1 MPRVRNRS
9 NGFAV
14 VNRDEA
20 MCSGISFPPRLSDGS
35 AGLVKRC
42 GLIIQAG
49 CPIQGGVR
57 TFGGFK
63 QSLQRFQQF
72 RGDPNQP
79 YVSLVFGGIVR
90 LGLNPETPI
99 ARGNPPRL
107 WRVLLVHGLP
117 FAASIAWNTSQA
129 MPWVSAVPCRLN
141 HSATRSSAASMVG
154 AEAIN
159 RAFARSSC
167 GVFEYSP

>member
-1 MPRVRNRS
+1 MIWFCFEPPPTPCFQEAGSESIPSTVADGCENDPDECQPSRPRVRVHGVLSGVPPCRMWVERRVQTSRHDGRWLNAPRVRNRS

-72 RGDPNQP
+72 RG
-79 YVSLVFGGIVR
+79 G
-90 LGLNPETPI
+90 TK
-99 ARGNPPRL
+99 
-107 WRVLLVHGLP
+107 
-117 FAASIAWNTSQA
+117 
-129 MPWVSAVPCRLN
+129 
-141 HSATRSSAASMVG
+141 
-154 AEAIN
+154 
-159 RAFARSSC
+159 
-167 GVFEYSP
+167 